1 MDQRLISYLRPL
13 RRRWGLTQAELAFLI
28 GTKTHAAVSRMEAL
42 KSYPYLA
49 QAFACSH
56 VFDIPLPELFP
67 ELDGKAYEFVLKQA
81 EELYEKLQGDP
92 SRVTH
97 SKLDLLEEVR
107 SRPHPHLRDM
117 AV

>member
-13 RRRWGLTQAELAFLI
+13 RRRWRITQAELAFLI

-49 QAFACSH
+49 QAFACSI

-67 ELDGKAYEFVLKQA
+67 ELNGKVYEFVLKQA
-81 EELYEKLQGDP
+81 EELYAELQGNP
-92 SRVTH
+92 SRATRA
-97 SKLDLLEEVR
+97 KLDFLEEVR
-107 SRPHPHLRDM
+107 TRVHPHLRDKSL
-117 AV
+117 